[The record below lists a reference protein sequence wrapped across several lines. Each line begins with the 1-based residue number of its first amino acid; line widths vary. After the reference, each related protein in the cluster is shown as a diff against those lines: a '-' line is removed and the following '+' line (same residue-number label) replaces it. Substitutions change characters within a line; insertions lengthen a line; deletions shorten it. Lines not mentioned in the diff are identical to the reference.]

1 MQSRPPRP
9 TGITI
14 IAILVI
20 LGGVIGLLA
29 TLAVFAF
36 SALAAGFGA
45 TFLGSIGAIIGGIFL
60 VFSLLWL
67 AVGVGFLHGKG
78 WAWILGMIVVVLSLI
93 GSVGALVIS
102 PVSAVGGFLWNGL
115 LLYYLTRPRVKA
127 FFGKGGLP
135 MYPVYSP
142 GGQYGPSSMPGNYQG
157 FNQQPTTTSIPSYP
171 QPPASAPT
179 LTFNPL
185 PAGTSTPASQ
195 IGSSNSQ
202 SVVQAIVSCPNCG
215 SRLAIGQHNCPAC
228 GASI

>member
-1 MQSRPPRP
+1 MQTRPPRP

-14 IAILVI
+14 IAVLVI
-20 LGGVIGLLA
+20 LGGIVGLLVS
-29 TLAVFAF
+29 LAVFAL
-36 SALAAGFGA
+36 SAFVAGIGS
-45 TFLGSIGAIIGGIFL
+45 TFLGSVGAIIGGIFL

-102 PVSAVGGFLWNGL
+102 PVSAVGGLLWNGL

-127 FFGKGGLP
+127 FFGKGGPLAF
-135 MYPVYSP
+135 PVYSAGP
-142 GGQYGPSSMPGNYQG
+142 QYGQPPMPGSYQG
-157 FNQQPTTTSIPSYP
+157 FNQQPTTTNVPSYS

-195 IGSSNSQ
+195 IGSNNSP

-228 GASI
+228 GASV

>member
-1 MQSRPPRP
+1 MQTRPSRP

-14 IAILVI
+14 IAVLVI
-20 LGGVIGLLA
+20 LGGVIGILVSLA
-29 TLAVFAF
+29 IFAF
-36 SALAAGFGA
+36 SAFVASFGS
-45 TFLGSIGAIIGGIFL
+45 TSIGSVGTIIGGVFL
-60 VFSLLWL
+60 VFSLIWL

-93 GSVGALVIS
+93 GSVGAVAIGQF
-102 PVSAVGGFLWNGL
+102 SAVGGLLWNGL

-135 MYPVYSP
+135 MYPAYSP
-142 GGQYGPSSMPGNYQG
+142 SGQYGPPLIPGNYQG
-157 FNQQPTTTSIPSYP
+157 FSQQPTTTSIPSYS
-171 QPPASAPT
+171 QPPASPPT

-195 IGSSNSQ
+195 IGSNNSL

>member
-1 MQSRPPRP
+1 MQTRPPRP

-14 IAILVI
+14 IAILII

-29 TLAVFAF
+29 GIAVLAF
-36 SALAAGFGA
+36 SAFVASFGA
-45 TFLGSIGAIIGGIFL
+45 TFFGSAGAIIGGVFL

-93 GSVGALVIS
+93 GSVGAV
-102 PVSAVGGFLWNGL
+102 VMGQFSAVGGLLWNGL

-135 MYPVYSP
+135 AFPVYSP
-142 GGQYGPSSMPGNYQG
+142 SPRYGQPPMPGNYQG
-157 FNQQPTTTSIPSYP
+157 FNQQPTTSIPSYS
-171 QPPASAPT
+171 QPPASPPT
-179 LTFNPL
+179 PTFNPL

-195 IGSSNSQ
+195 IGSNTSPSI
-202 SVVQAIVSCPNCG
+202 VQAIVSCPNCG

-228 GASI
+228 GASV